1 MNKGNKLLLGMLTF
15 VVVCVVGYAL
25 FNENINV
32 TGSVTASGDWSITAS
47 CSDTIPAEVLSDYG
61 KSGGKQGGYE
71 KDSCLVSGNKVTT
84 STTLLYPTAK
94 KIYQV
99 EYKNTGSV
107 NAVFK
112 MGPDATTVLQDA
124 SMQPG
129 ALDLKLSLYNKKTNE
144 LYKTYTGLDV
154 FEEPGYNYG
163 YVYVDKVYIK
173 STSGTY
179 LNTKTEILG
188 NKSLYKDADG
198 NYYLQIKPG
207 ESIAFLVSANW
218 DEDAVQTDYYSVMEL
233 KLDMKLIQQTDDLI
247 ELESLDSSFDI
258 CINYC

>member
-1 MNKGNKLLLGMLTF
+1 MNKNNKLLIGMLTF

-25 FNENINV
+25 FSENITV
-32 TGSVTASGDWSITAS
+32 TGSATASGDWSITAS

-61 KSGGKQGGYE
+61 KSGRKQGGYE
-71 KDSCLVSGNKVTT
+71 KDSCLVSGNRVTT

-112 MGPDATTVLQDA
+112 MGPDAATVLQDA

-129 ALDLKLSLYNKKTNE
+129 ALDMKLSLYNKKTNAI
-144 LYKTYTGLDV
+144 YKTYTGEDD

-173 STSGTY
+173 STSGSY

-207 ESIAFLVSANW
+207 ESIVFILSETW
-218 DEDAVQTDYYSVMEL
+218 DKKAEQTDYYSIMEL
-233 KLDMKLIQQTDDLI
+233 SIDIKLQQQTDDLI
-247 ELESLDSSFDI
+247 EVTNINGPFDM
-258 CINYC
+258 CLNHC